1 MLKNFRFVLL
11 PVLVATAIVV
21 AGCGG
26 SSTPSGGAGSA
37 GTTGTTGSGTNPS
50 HAGLTATSSVSSP
63 AAIKF
68 LVQEGE
74 KGGLTAS
81 QSQAYISC
89 FEKKLSARGI
99 TTFAQF
105 HAKLATLISSRDSC
119 ITLAKKS

>member
-1 MLKNFRFVLL
+1 MLKHLRFALL

-21 AGCGG
+21 AGCGS
-26 SSTPSGGAGSA
+26 SSTPSGAAGS
-37 GTTGTTGSGTNPS
+37 TGTTGSGTTATPS
-50 HAGLTATSSVSSP
+50 GLTASSSVSSP

-89 FEKKLSARGI
+89 FEKKLAARGI

-105 HAKLATLISSRDSC
+105 HAKLASLISARDGC
-119 ITLAKKS
+119 ITEAKKS

>member
-1 MLKNFRFVLL
+1 MLKNFRSVLL
-11 PVLVATAIVV
+11 PVLVATAIAV
-21 AGCGG
+21 AACGG
-26 SSTPSGGAGSA
+26 SSTPSGAAGS
-37 GTTGTTGSGTNPS
+37 TGTTGSGTSPTPG
-50 HAGLTATSSVSSP
+50 GLTASSSVSSP

-105 HAKLATLISSRDSC
+105 HAKLASLISARNSC
-119 ITLAKKS
+119 ITLAKKG